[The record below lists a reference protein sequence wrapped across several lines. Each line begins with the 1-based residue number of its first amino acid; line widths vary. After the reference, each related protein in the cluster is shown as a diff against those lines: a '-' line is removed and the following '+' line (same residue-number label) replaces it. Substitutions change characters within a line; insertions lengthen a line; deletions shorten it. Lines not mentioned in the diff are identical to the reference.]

1 LAKPVMF
8 PARLVEPR
16 DDADSDWI
24 AHVRKHDRDRPRLPL
39 EGNGRLQSDCQNN
52 VGLRADQLLRE
63 RLYPIGVTA
72 APPRVHSHVAATG
85 PAQVRKRL
93 RERRVD
99 ELPPW
104 IVFVERHEHADA
116 PGAAQSLTRFD

>member
-1 LAKPVMF
+1 V
-8 PARLVEPR
+8 
-16 DDADSDWI
+16 
-24 AHVRKHDRDRPRLPL
+24 
-39 EGNGRLQSDCQNN
+39 
-52 VGLRADQLLRE
+52 LRADQLLRE

-85 PAQVRKRL
+85 PTQVRKRL

-116 PGAAQSLTRFD
+116 PHAVALLRLRQHRPHRRAPETGDELSSSHSITSSAHTR